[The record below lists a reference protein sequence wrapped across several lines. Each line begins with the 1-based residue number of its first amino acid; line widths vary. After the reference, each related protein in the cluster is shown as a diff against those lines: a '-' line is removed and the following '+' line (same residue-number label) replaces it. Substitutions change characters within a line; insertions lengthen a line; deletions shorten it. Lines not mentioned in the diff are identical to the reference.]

1 MTSSLCVLQVKT
13 HGLVGCW
20 NGDPADDLTPR
31 DWLEGS
37 VPDDQPQQIHH
48 DFGLSCNFPL
58 RFLAKPMF
66 LVCFCANFSI
76 TPVDRP
82 AVHVTKN
89 LEVFQARRFD
99 ARQL

>member
-1 MTSSLCVLQVKT
+1 MSQVKT

-58 RFLAKPMF
+58 
-66 LVCFCANFSI
+66 
-76 TPVDRP
+76 
-82 AVHVTKN
+82 HV
-89 LEVFQARRFD
+89 
-99 ARQL
+99 